1 MRPIKSTDNQV
12 NPKTFAKVFA
22 AVMKDRGA
30 QFVGMTTYT
39 EVKRNKSC
47 PFHGLMKLATRNVI
61 VGFDY
66 EAGVNRQAG
75 KEGLEADRV
84 AKPRKWGTVTPD
96 RLFVEHEGEYYL
108 RCRLNSSSGE
118 GDEGTPRYF
127 LHGKELPARLV
138 CSMIHYLENK
148 GNAIVVNDDQPL
160 ASKMLEHH
168 YPDASNELKEL
179 AERVGKCHFTSMP
192 KKKSS
197 STQAGIEKPLICND
211 IHLNNI
217 DTITFGGMHWKIVSD
232 NTPNIPAS
240 ISTSES
246 TPATP
251 AIPATIE
258 VGESVVSS
266 TPLTLS

>member
-1 MRPIKSTDNQV
+1 
-12 NPKTFAKVFA
+12 
-22 AVMKDRGA
+22 
-30 QFVGMTTYT
+30 
-39 EVKRNKSC
+39 
-47 PFHGLMKLATRNVI
+47 
-61 VGFDY
+61 
-66 EAGVNRQAG
+66 
-75 KEGLEADRV
+75 
-84 AKPRKWGTVTPD
+84 
-96 RLFVEHEGEYYL
+96 VEHEGEYYL
-108 RCRLNSSSGE
+108 RCQLNSSTGE

-138 CSMIHYLENK
+138 CSMIHYLELGSDK
-148 GNAIVVNDDQPL
+148 SAICDNTDESISL
-160 ASKMLEHH
+160 ASVMLKHW
-168 YPDASNELKEL
+168 YPDAPSELKAL
-179 AERVGKCHFTSMP
+179 AEEVGKCHFTSMP
-192 KKKSS
+192 KKKLS

-240 ISTSES
+240 ISTLEP

-251 AIPATIE
+251 VIPASIE